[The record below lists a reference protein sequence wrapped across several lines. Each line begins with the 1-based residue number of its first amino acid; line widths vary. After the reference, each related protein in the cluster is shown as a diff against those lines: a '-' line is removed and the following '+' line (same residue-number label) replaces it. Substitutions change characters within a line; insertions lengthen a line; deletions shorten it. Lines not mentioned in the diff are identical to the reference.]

1 MKAQTQEGEQRKA
14 MSKSRSKLSPW
25 PYIRNNRVRSTVL
38 VISLAM
44 FMVMIYM
51 MNYIIGGT
59 NEPFR
64 ACTVDPM
71 TRLRFITPDVGVNDE
86 EFESSEAYL
95 KAAWERVDN
104 VAELVKKEK
113 GVKDAKTFSPQ
124 YINLNAFIGQMGF
137 PSYLF
142 RKAEDCQDFIDH
154 MGAKL
159 VSGRM
164 PEKPGEL
171 LVEKKVINNHNG
183 DNTMLQNFGR
193 NYEVVGVVESPYYLS
208 CGIAQPAEN
217 NVNLLAFVEPDSKVD
232 LRPALEKAGYSIYYY
247 EDEQIAEEDL
257 VQSMGGT
264 FDEVQTLFTAVSG
277 TLLMICVSV
286 VLAMHIKDRHNEW
299 CLLNSIGFKTGEIYF
314 LALKELLIC
323 VVTGFVL
330 GSVLS
335 YGGCFLMEKLLYNP
349 IGISIRVLR
358 PQALPRVMAVFAALV
373 GIAQISLFN
382 GMRKIQT
389 IDSIE

>member
-1 MKAQTQEGEQRKA
+1 
-14 MSKSRSKLSPW
+14 
-25 PYIRNNRVRSTVL
+25 
-38 VISLAM
+38 
-44 FMVMIYM
+44 
-51 MNYIIGGT
+51 
-59 NEPFR
+59 
-64 ACTVDPM
+64 
-71 TRLRFITPDVGVNDE
+71 
-86 EFESSEAYL
+86 
-95 KAAWERVDN
+95 
-104 VAELVKKEK
+104 
-113 GVKDAKTFSPQ
+113 
-124 YINLNAFIGQMGF
+124 
-137 PSYLF
+137 
-142 RKAEDCQDFIDH
+142 
-154 MGAKL
+154 
-159 VSGRM
+159 
-164 PEKPGEL
+164 
-171 LVEKKVINNHNG
+171 
-183 DNTMLQNFGR
+183 MLQNFGR

-232 LRPALEKAGYSIYYY
+232 LRPVLEKAGYSIYYY
-247 EDEQIAEEDL
+247 EDEQIAEDDL
-257 VQSMGGT
+257 IQSMGGT

-358 PQALPRVMAVFAALV
+358 PQALPRVVAVFAALV

-389 IDSIE
+389 IDAIE